1 MALVLVATPGAANAN
16 SYLTL
21 AEATAYYE
29 GRLPSA
35 AWATSASK
43 EALLVMATRTINGY
57 FLGRRTAIVVEGNMP
72 AYRVGARWTGAP
84 SDGVQALA
92 WPRTGMLNGN
102 GYAIGGTIIPQELK
116 DATTEL
122 AIRLASGDSTA
133 DISSS
138 VKGITSIKAGSVALS
153 FGGQN
158 SLTSTSKPLPDSVM
172 LLIPPSWYVPETV
185 ESAYGGVVFE
195 ALP

>member
-29 GRLPSA
+29 GRLTSVAWDNA
-35 AWATSASK
+35 ADQ

-57 FLGRRTAIVVEGNMP
+57 FLGRRTAIMVEGNVP

-84 SDGVQALA
+84 ADGVQSLA
-92 WPRTGMLNGN
+92 WPRAGMYNGN
-102 GYAIGGTIIPQELK
+102 GYAIAGTAIPRELK
-116 DATTEL
+116 DATAEL
-122 AIRLASGDSTA
+122 AIQTA
-133 DISSS
+133 GGNTTLDIASS
-138 VKGITSIKAGSVALS
+138 VKGITSIKAGGVAIG

-158 SLTSTSKPLPDSVM
+158 SQTVTSKPLPDAVLM
-172 LLIPPSWYVPETV
+172 LIPPSWYEPEVV
-185 ESAYGGVVFE
+185 ESAYGGVEFE